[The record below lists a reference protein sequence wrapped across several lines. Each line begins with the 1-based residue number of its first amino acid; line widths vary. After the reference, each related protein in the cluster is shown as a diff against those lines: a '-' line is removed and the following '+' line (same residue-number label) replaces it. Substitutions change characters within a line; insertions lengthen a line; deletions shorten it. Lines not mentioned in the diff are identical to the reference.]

1 MEGSVFDILNDLDD
15 RARGANR
22 TQHAKHISPEPHQLL
37 RSLQETK
44 LNELHPRET
53 RRATVMQYD
62 IPDSG
67 TIPDREFSLDS
78 FGAY

>member
-1 MEGSVFDILNDLDD
+1 MEGSVFDILNNLDD
-15 RARGANR
+15 RVRGANS
-22 TQHAKHISPEPHQLL
+22 TQHARHVSPEPHQLF
-37 RSLQETK
+37 RSLQETR

-53 RRATVMQYD
+53 RRATVMRYD

-67 TIPDREFSLDS
+67 IIPDGELSLDS

>member
-15 RARGANR
+15 RARGADR
-22 TQHAKHISPEPHQLL
+22 TQHARHISPEPHQLF
-37 RSLQETK
+37 RSLQETG

-53 RRATVMQYD
+53 RRATVMRYD

-67 TIPDREFSLDS
+67 IIPDRELSLDS

>member
-1 MEGSVFDILNDLDD
+1 MEDSVFDILNDLDD

-22 TQHAKHISPEPHQLL
+22 TQHVRHISPEPHQLF
-37 RSLQETK
+37 RGLQETR
-44 LNELHPRET
+44 LNELHPQET
-53 RRATVMQYD
+53 RRATVMRYD

-67 TIPDREFSLDS
+67 IIPDRGLSLDS

>member
-22 TQHAKHISPEPHQLL
+22 TQHARHISPEPHQLF
-37 RSLQETK
+37 RSLQETR

-53 RRATVMQYD
+53 RKTTVMRYNILD
-62 IPDSG
+62 SGIIPDK
-67 TIPDREFSLDS
+67 ELSLDS
-78 FGAY
+78 FGTY